1 MTVPVSDPVLLLAQ
15 VKAVKAHARGCK
27 KSPDE
32 CKMCVRAIQWFQSLS
47 LPVLDTLLN
56 EPTVERRYPMEDAV
70 VDKVVDAHVMSR
82 EYPEDRQKARIL
94 TERAQ
99 FTRLAEEA
107 RTIQAQQ

>member
-1 MTVPVSDPVLLLAQ
+1 MTVLNNDPVLLLAQ

-32 CKMCVRAIQWFQSLS
+32 CKMCVRAIAWFQSLS

-56 EPTVERRYPMEDAV
+56 EPTVERRYPIEDIV
-70 VDKVVDAHVMSR
+70 VDKVINAHTLSR